1 MQNIKYIKKLQKS
14 LKAYSIKIVFID
26 KIKLPGVRAFLKV
39 KNMQAL
45 SSKRL
50 KSSCFLVSSRQ
61 KHEINFYN
69 HLIPFYLRNIIAY
82 NIQISDFLEISKI
95 AKVSR
100 EVYLPAEIQE
110 AVLIRAWK
118 FSYFYRKML
127 RSKTYWKKILHVLS
141 KTCFLANSWQE
152 SQPMSMS

>member
-1 MQNIKYIKKLQKS
+1 MTTVKLYAKYQVHKETAKIFKS
-14 LKAYSIKIVFID
+14 IQSIKIVFID

-95 AKVSR
+95 ARSV
-100 EVYLPAEIQE
+100 E
-110 AVLIRAWK
+110 K
-118 FSYFYRKML
+118 FTCQQRFRKQ
-127 RSKTYWKKILHVLS
+127 
-141 KTCFLANSWQE
+141 F
-152 SQPMSMS
+152 